1 MNSGLS
7 ITIAGATGWLGLEL
21 INILNNLNISD
32 LKLELIASNER
43 KIEINRK
50 KFSTS
55 IFTKSNLS
63 EADIYFDFAFL
74 TREKIK
80 TLGPEKY
87 IAVNKNIISNSVR
100 LIKLKQPKSVI
111 LASSGAVY
119 RLGNNDLKENN
130 HIYSDLK
137 LMQEEKIGEAC
148 SGNGINLIITRI
160 FSLSG
165 NGISKIDT
173 FAIAEMVS
181 RAFRNQK
188 LHIKSNYLVHRR
200 YCDITQLLNLLLD
213 LNRNSFTGVIDSGGI
228 KIELRELAQTII
240 EELGSN
246 SEIDFPIIDKNSTP
260 DEYYSKSNLFE
271 DLLLKYSNKKPL
283 SIKEQIKITK
293 NSLFPLG

>member
-1 MNSGLS
+1 
-7 ITIAGATGWLGLEL
+7 
-21 INILNNLNISD
+21 
-32 LKLELIASNER
+32 
-43 KIEINRK
+43 
-50 KFSTS
+50 
-55 IFTKSNLS
+55 
-63 EADIYFDFAFL
+63 
-74 TREKIK
+74 
-80 TLGPEKY
+80 
-87 IAVNKNIISNSVR
+87 
-100 LIKLKQPKSVI
+100 
-111 LASSGAVY
+111 
-119 RLGNNDLKENN
+119 LGNNDLKENN

-213 LNRNSFTGVIDSGGI
+213 LNRNRFTGVIDSGGI

>member
-7 ITIAGATGWLGLEL
+7 ITITGATGWLGLEL
-21 INILNNLNISD
+21 VNILNNLYISD
-32 LKLELIASNER
+32 LKLELVSSSKRE
-43 KIEINRK
+43 IEINRK
-50 KFSTS
+50 KFPTS
-55 IFTKSNLS
+55 IFTKNNPSDT
-63 EADIYFDFAFL
+63 DIYFDFAFL

-80 TLGPEKY
+80 TIGPEKY
-87 IAVNKNIISNSVR
+87 IEVNKNIISNSVR

-119 RLGNNDLKENN
+119 GLGNNDLRGNN

-137 LMQEEKIGEAC
+137 LMQEEKISEVC
-148 SGNGINLIITRI
+148 SDNGIKLIITRI
-160 FSLSG
+160 FNLSG

-173 FAIAEMVS
+173 FAIAEMIS
-181 RAFRNQK
+181 CAFRNQK
-188 LHIKSNYLVHRR
+188 LQIKSNYLVHRR
-200 YCDITQLLNLLLD
+200 YCDISQLLNLLLD

-228 KIELRELAQTII
+228 KIELRELVRTII

-293 NSLFPLG
+293 NSLFTQG